1 MTVNLNWLLF
11 KNNGHFFCPHN
22 NLLAMLDKWLKSLKI
37 IGHFLNN
44 STNQERFN
52 DQLLKEET
60 FLSN

>member
-11 KNNGHFFCPHN
+11 KNNGHIFCPHN

-37 IGHFLNN
+37 IGRFLNN
-44 STNQERFN
+44 SANQERFN